1 MLSLY
6 FVVIGLCFIFSGA
19 SQEGNDLV
27 TGVSYDRKKIKI
39 KKCKTNISKQTYKQ
53 TKKPTLLSTVV
64 LQLAGW
70 FILLPELKYPLLLRF
85 LFDCF
90 PCLFQM
96 VSVVVLRPP
105 GLSQWSCR

>member
-6 FVVIGLCFIFSGA
+6 FVVIGLCFIFCGA

-27 TGVSYDRKKIKI
+27 TGVSYDRKKIL
-39 KKCKTNISKQTYKQ
+39 KKCKTNISKQTYEQKNL
-53 TKKPTLLSTVV
+53 TLLSTVV

-70 FILLPELKYPLLLRF
+70 FILLPELKYSLLLRF